1 MSLLNF
7 FFAADV
13 EAREPRENTDEVLNE
28 MSPLYREL
36 LQHQVSAKSFI
47 FAEDQSLLIEV
58 NCCYKI
64 FIGLVLLL

>member
-1 MSLLNF
+1 MSLLI

-36 LQHQVSAKSFI
+36 LQHQVSAKSFT
-47 FAEDQSLLIEV
+47 FAEDQSLLIDWRS
-58 NCCYKI
+58 K
-64 FIGLVLLL
+64 LLLLKYL

>member
-1 MSLLNF
+1 MSLLI

-36 LQHQVSAKSFI
+36 LQHQVSANHSPLLKT
-47 FAEDQSLLIEV
+47 SL
-58 NCCYKI
+58 Y
-64 FIGLVLLL
+64 